1 MEENKNME
9 NKKAGETG
17 TNNGGQNGGQKMTTY
32 HASLENFQKRDNRN
46 GVRDSARDNNF
57 SRDRRP
63 AQSQHRSGGFSRD
76 RNNGPSANRKVQS
89 EGRSGNMSEM
99 VTFRGSK
106 TLKLV
111 HLGGLEEVGRNMSF
125 LEYGNDILII
135 DAGFSFPSADMPGV
149 DYVIPDVA
157 YLQENKERIKAIVLT
172 HGHMDHIG
180 AIPYIIEKIGN
191 PTIYGT
197 NLTIGILKEKLEE
210 FGLTNR
216 VKTVVVNPEE
226 DKLKLGVFEV
236 SFFRV
241 NHNIPDTV
249 GLVVS
254 TPNGKIVHTADFK
267 FDLTPINEP
276 VIDLGRVAEIGKRGV
291 LALYIDS
298 TGARNPG
305 YAISE
310 SEIKSNLKELFS
322 KTKGRIFISSFS
334 TLISRVQQII
344 DVTAESNRSLTI
356 TGRSMVSTIEV
367 ASRLGYLKLPKGL
380 VVSSPQAS
388 KLPDDKLVVLSTGTQ
403 GEDASALTRMSRG
416 EHKFFKIRKGDT
428 VILSSSIIPG
438 NEAQVVEVY
447 DNLLRAGAKV
457 IDYKQMDIHTS
468 GHAHQEELKTM
479 MRLFN
484 PKHVIPV
491 HGNRYMREACADL
504 ARALGYADDD
514 VFVVDNGEVL
524 ELTLLRPAGSGA
536 TEGQATSKCEKLKM
550 KIPTSF
556 VLVDGLG
563 VGDVGNIVLRDRQAM
578 AEGGIFCVIL
588 TVDHQTSQIVTS
600 PDIISRGFV
609 YMRAA
614 ENLIHRARQ
623 EVKNIFRRHTMAGKP
638 ADWSYIK
645 TTLREEMGEFLFNE
659 TKRRPMVI
667 PVIIEV

>member
-1 MEENKNME
+1 MQQDKQQKTDSNN
-9 NKKAGETG
+9 G
-17 TNNGGQNGGQKMTTY
+17 TNNGGQQMTSY
-32 HASLENFQKRDNRN
+32 HASLDDFRSSKQRGGGGRPSTSRWPQNSQNQPRSNRRERFNSNRN
-46 GVRDSARDNNF
+46 RSSQSNGQKFAHENA
-57 SRDRRP
+57 SR
-63 AQSQHRSGGFSRD
+63 G
-76 RNNGPSANRKVQS
+76 
-89 EGRSGNMSEM
+89 EM

-106 TLKLV
+106 TLKIC
-111 HLGGLEEVGRNMSF
+111 HLGGLEEVGRNMCF
-125 LEYGNDILII
+125 LEYGNDILIL
-135 DAGFSFPSADMPGV
+135 DAGFSFPSDDMPGV
-149 DYVIPDVA
+149 DYVIPDVS
-157 YLQENKERIKAIVLT
+157 YLQENKSRIKAIVLT

-180 AIPYIIEKIGN
+180 AIPYIMEKLGN
-191 PTIYGT
+191 PVVYGT
-197 NLTIGILKEKLEE
+197 NLTLGILKEKLEE
-210 FGLTNR
+210 FGMVNR
-216 VKTVVVNPEE
+216 VKTVVINPEKDE
-226 DKLKLGVFEV
+226 LKLGNFKVG
-236 SFFRV
+236 FFRV

-249 GLVVS
+249 GLVID
-254 TPNGKIVHTADFK
+254 TPSGKVVHTADFK

-276 VIDLGRVAEIGKRGV
+276 VIDLGRVAEIGKNGV
-291 LALYIDS
+291 LALLIDS

-310 SEIKSNLKELFS
+310 SEIKSNLKDLFA

-344 DVTAESNRSLTI
+344 DVTAEANRSLTI
-356 TGRSMVSTIEV
+356 TGRSMIATVEV
-367 ASRLGYLKLPKGL
+367 ASKLGYLKLPKEL
-380 VVSSPQAS
+380 ILTSQQAARI
-388 KLPDDKLVVLSTGTQ
+388 PEDKLVVLSTGTQ
-403 GEDASALTRMSRG
+403 GEDSSALTRMSRG
-416 EHKFFKIRKGDT
+416 EHKFFKIKKGDT

-438 NEAQVVEVY
+438 NETKVVEVY

-484 PKHVIPV
+484 PKHIIPV
-491 HGNRYMREACADL
+491 HGNRYMRQANAE
-504 ARALGYADDD
+504 LGYA
-514 VFVVDNGEVL
+514 VGVPEENVWVVDNGEVV
-524 ELTLLRPAGSGA
+524 ELSETRS
-536 TEGQATSKCEKLKM
+536 EKMRLKV
-550 KIPTSF
+550 PTSF

-614 ENLIHRARQ
+614 EDLIHRARQ
-623 EVKNIFRRHTMAGKP
+623 EVKNIFRRQIAGRP

-645 TTLREEMGEFLFNE
+645 TTLREEIGEFLFNE

>member
-1 MEENKNME
+1 MQQDKSKEAGVTKNQP
-9 NKKAGETG
+9 T
-17 TNNGGQNGGQKMTTY
+17 MTAY
-32 HASLENFQKRDNRN
+32 HASLDNFAKRDSRQGKDNRPQQQGRPN
-46 GVRDSARDNNF
+46 FRSGNSYSRDSKM
-57 SRDRRP
+57 P
-63 AQSQHRSGGFSRD
+63 QG
-76 RNNGPSANRKVQS
+76 NRKVQS
-89 EGRSGNMSEM
+89 EGRSGSQPEM

-125 LEYGNDILII
+125 LEYGNDILVI
-135 DAGFSFPSADMPGV
+135 DAGFAFPSADMPGV
-149 DYVIPDVA
+149 DYVIPDVS
-157 YLQENKERIKAIVLT
+157 YLQENKDRIKAILLT

-180 AIPYIIEKIGN
+180 AIPYIIEKLGN
-191 PTIYGT
+191 PTVYGT
-197 NLTIGILKEKLEE
+197 NLSLGILKEKLAE
-210 FGLTNR
+210 FGLSER
-216 VKTVVVNPEE
+216 VKTVVINPEK
-226 DKLKLGVFEV
+226 DKLKLGVFEA

-249 GLVVS
+249 GIVIG
-254 TPNGKIVHTADFK
+254 TPVGKIVHTADFK

-276 VIDLGRVAEIGKRGV
+276 VIDLGKISEIGKSGV
-291 LALYIDS
+291 LGLYIDS

-310 SEIKSNLKELFS
+310 SEIKGNLADLFS

-334 TLISRVQQII
+334 TLISRIQQII

-356 TGRSMVSTIEV
+356 TGRSMISTIDV
-367 ASRLGYLKLPKGL
+367 ASKLGYLKLPKEL
-380 VVSSPQAS
+380 IVNSQQAAR
-388 KLPDDKLVVLSTGTQ
+388 LPDDKLVVLSTGTQ

-457 IDYKQMDIHTS
+457 VDYKQMDIHTS

-479 MRLFN
+479 LRLLN
-484 PKHVIPV
+484 PKYVVPV
-491 HGNRYMREACADL
+491 HGNRYMREANADL
-504 ARALGYADDD
+504 ARALGYDDD
-514 VFVVDNGEVL
+514 HILVVDNGEVV
-524 ELTLLRPAGSGA
+524 ELTE
-536 TEGQATSKCEKLKM
+536 TKCEKLRIKV
-550 KIPTSF
+550 PTSY

-623 EVKNIFRRHTMAGKP
+623 EVKNIFRRHTLQGKP

-645 TTLREEMGEFLFNE
+645 TLLREEMGEFLFNE

>member
-1 MEENKNME
+1 ME
-9 NKKAGETG
+9 NNSNSQSKL
-17 TNNGGQNGGQKMTTY
+17 TTY
-32 HASLENFQKRDNRN
+32 HASIEDFRPQRN
-46 GVRDSARDNNF
+46 GNGNSYNSRSKSDTFQGSVRTRELSREKYRRGGGSSS
-57 SRDRRP
+57 SRDRQPIRAGSAP
-63 AQSQHRSGGFSRD
+63 AQ
-76 RNNGPSANRKVQS
+76 
-89 EGRSGNMSEM
+89 M
-99 VTFRGSK
+99 VTFRASK

-111 HLGGLEEVGRNMSF
+111 HLGGLEEVGRNMCF

-135 DAGFSFPSADMPGV
+135 DAGFSFPGEDMPGV
-149 DYVIPDVA
+149 DYVIPDVS
-157 YLQENKERIKAIVLT
+157 YLQENKKRIKAIVLT

-180 AIPYIIEKIGN
+180 ALPYIIEKLGS
-191 PTIYGT
+191 PMIYGT
-197 NLTIGILKEKLEE
+197 NLALGILKEKFEE
-210 FGLTNR
+210 FGLANR
-216 VKTVVVNPEE
+216 VKTAVVNPEE
-226 DKLKLGVFEV
+226 DILTLGAFKV

-249 GLVVS
+249 GLVVE
-254 TPNGKIVHTADFK
+254 TPCGKVVHTADFK

-276 VIDLGRVAEIGKRGV
+276 VIDLGKIAQIGRKGV
-291 LALYIDS
+291 LALLIDS
-298 TGARNPG
+298 TGARNSG

-310 SEIKSNLKELFS
+310 SEIKTNLKELFA

-344 DVTAESNRSLTI
+344 DVTAEVNRKMTV
-356 TGRSMVSTIEV
+356 TGRSMVSIIEV
-367 ASRLGYLKLPKGL
+367 AGKLGYLKVPKDL
-380 VVSSPQAS
+380 IVTPQQGS
-388 KLPDDKLVVLSTGTQ
+388 RLPDDKLVVLSTGTQ
-403 GEDASALTRMSRG
+403 GEDSSALTRMSRG

-438 NEAQVVEVY
+438 NERQVVEVY

-457 IDYKQMDIHTS
+457 VDYRQMDIHTS

-484 PKHVIPV
+484 PQFIFPV
-491 HGNRYMREACADL
+491 HGNRYMRQACADL
-504 ARALGYADDD
+504 GGSLGYEEDNLI
-514 VFVVDNGEVL
+514 VVDNGEVVEFNANKSEVL
-524 ELTLLRPAGSGA
+524 KLRV
-536 TEGQATSKCEKLKM
+536 
-550 KIPTSF
+550 PTSF

-578 AEGGIFCVIL
+578 AEGGIFCIIL

-614 ENLIHRARQ
+614 EDLIRRSRQ
-623 EVKNIFRRHTMAGKP
+623 EIKNIFRRHTMQGKP